1 MDLIFADEDP
11 PPPDPANKP
20 QKKPWCILLVDDDTE
35 VHAVTRLALKN
46 FEFQG
51 SSLELLSAHSGH
63 AGREVFQNRD
73 DIALAII
80 DVVMETDHAGLD
92 LVHYVRNTLE
102 NHRTRLVMR
111 TGQPGQAPED
121 RVIRE
126 YDIDDYKEKTDL
138 TIQKLRTLLYSKLR
152 AYRDLCTIE
161 YQRDGLARVLGAT
174 AMVQNAQSLTVF
186 ATAVLDQLT
195 SLLNLDRSALYCIV
209 LPNEESGQQETKT
222 IAATGEFVQY
232 STEQGDI
239 LLPEIVCQRFNEVL
253 AKKAAQHFD
262 DAYVLYTEAKNG
274 GGSLLYLKHARE
286 LGKLDRKLLEIY
298 TQSVAITFE
307 NINLQ
312 EELRE
317 TQRELVYT
325 LADAV
330 EARTKKTGAHVK
342 RVALACEMLA
352 RLYGLPDNQILQLKN
367 ASPLHDIGK
376 AAIPDAIL
384 QKPGKLN
391 AQEWEVMQKH
401 AQFGL
406 DILQRSHRPLMRL
419 GAQIALSHHE
429 RWDGTGYPSG
439 LVGTAIPIAAR
450 ITALAD
456 VFDSLGS
463 RRSYKEPWTQD
474 MIVTALREG
483 SGKQFEPALVDLLLD
498 NLDAF
503 MGLRKKYPDEDSES
517 PPPNAAP
524 TPAPSGP

>member
-1 MDLIFADEDP
+1 MDLIFAEEEA
-11 PPPDPANKP
+11 PPPDTAKALH
-20 QKKPWCILLVDDDTE
+20 KKPWCILLVDDDAE
-35 VHAVTRLALKN
+35 VHAVTRLALKG

-51 SSLELLSAHSGH
+51 ATLELLSAHSGQ
-63 AGREVFQNRD
+63 AGREVFENRN

-80 DVVMETDHAGLD
+80 DVVMETDHSGLD

-121 RVIRE
+121 RVIRD

-174 AMVQNAQSLTVF
+174 AMVQSAQSLTVF

-195 SLLNLDRSALYCIV
+195 SLLNLDKSALYCIV
-209 LPNEESGQQETKT
+209 LPNAESGEHETKT

-232 STEQGDI
+232 STAEGGIKLPDI
-239 LLPEIVCQRFNEVL
+239 VAQRFNEVL
-253 AKKAAQHFD
+253 TKKAAQHFD

-274 GGSLLYLKHARE
+274 GGNLLYLKHASA
-286 LGKLDRKLLEIY
+286 LGKMDRQLLEIY

-312 EELRE
+312 EDLRE
-317 TQRELVYT
+317 TQKELVYT

-342 RVALACEMLA
+342 RVAMACEMLA
-352 RLYGLPDNQILQLKN
+352 RLYGLPDRQVLLIKN

-376 AAIPDAIL
+376 VAIPDAIL
-384 QKPGKLN
+384 HKPGKLN
-391 AQEWEVMQKH
+391 AEEWALMQKH

-406 DILQRSHRPLMRL
+406 DILHRSSRPLMKL
-419 GAQIALSHHE
+419 GAEIAMSHHE

-439 LVGTAIPIAAR
+439 LAGTAIPVSGR

-463 RRSYKEPWTQD
+463 RLSYKEPWSHD
-474 MIVTALREG
+474 KVVEAIREG
-483 SGKQFEPALVDLLLD
+483 RGHQFEPALVDLLLA
-498 NLDAF
+498 NLDSFTA
-503 MGLRKKYPDEDSES
+503 LRQEYPDEFVE
-517 PPPNAAP
+517 N
-524 TPAPSGP
+524 

>member
-1 MDLIFADEDP
+1 MDLIFADEESPSSDSQKK
-11 PPPDPANKP
+11 A
-20 QKKPWCILLVDDDTE
+20 QKKPWCILLVDDDAE
-35 VHAVTRLALKN
+35 VHAVTRLALKG

-51 SSLELLSAHSGH
+51 AELELLSAHSGH
-63 AGREVFQNRD
+63 AGREVFHSRD
-73 DIALAII
+73 DIALAIV

-152 AYRDLCTIE
+152 AYRDLCIIE

-174 AMVQNAQSLTVF
+174 AMVQNAESLTVF
-186 ATAVLDQLT
+186 ASAVLDQLT
-195 SLLNLDRSALYCIV
+195 SLLHLDRSALYCIV
-209 LPNEESGQQETKT
+209 LPNAESGEHETKT
-222 IAATGEFVQY
+222 IAATGDFVQY
-232 STEQGDI
+232 STDRGCAD
-239 LLPEIVCQRFNEVL
+239 LPEIVSLRFREVL

-262 DAYVLYTEAKNG
+262 DAYVLYTTAKS
-274 GGSLLYLKHARE
+274 GSENLLYLKHASE
-286 LGKLDRKLLEIY
+286 LGKMDRRLLEIY

-312 EELRE
+312 DDLRE
-317 TQRELVYT
+317 TQKELVYT

-330 EARTKKTGAHVK
+330 EARIPKTGAHVK
-342 RVALACEMLA
+342 RVALTCEMLA
-352 RLYGLPDNQILQLKN
+352 RLYGLPEAQTMLITN
-367 ASPLHDIGK
+367 ASALHDIGK
-376 AAIPDAIL
+376 VAIPDAIL
-384 QKPGKLN
+384 HKPGKLD
-391 AQEWEVMQKH
+391 ADEWALMQRH

-406 DILQRSHRPLMRL
+406 EILQRSNRPLMKL
-419 GAQIALSHHE
+419 GAEIALSHHE
-429 RWDGTGYPSG
+429 RWDGSGYPSG
-439 LVGTAIPIAAR
+439 LAGTAIPVSGR

-463 RRSYKEPWTQD
+463 RLSYKEPWSND
-474 MIVTALREG
+474 RVVKAIREG
-483 SGKQFEPALVDLLLD
+483 RGQQFEPALVDLLLA

-503 MGLRKKYPDEDSES
+503 TALRQRYPDEHDDIGGDAS
-517 PPPNAAP
+517 P
-524 TPAPSGP
+524 SH

>member
-1 MDLIFADEDP
+1 MDLIFADEESP
-11 PPPDPANKP
+11 STESLQKPA
-20 QKKPWCILLVDDDTE
+20 KKPWCILLVDDDAE
-35 VHAVTRLALKN
+35 VHAVTRLALKG

-51 SSLELLSAHSGH
+51 SSLELLSAHSGLS
-63 AGREVFQNRD
+63 AREIFHSRD
-73 DIALAII
+73 DIALAIV

-152 AYRDLCTIE
+152 AYRDLCIIE

-174 AMVQNAQSLTVF
+174 AMVQTAESLTLF
-186 ATAVLDQLT
+186 ASAVLDQLT

-209 LPNEESGQQETKT
+209 LPNADSGEHETKT
-222 IAATGEFVQY
+222 IAATGDFVEY
-232 STEQGDI
+232 STSQNGTN
-239 LLPEIVCQRFNEVL
+239 LPEIVTQRFREVFE
-253 AKKAAQHFD
+253 KKSGQHFD
-262 DAYVLYTEAKNG
+262 DAYVLYTHAKNG
-274 GGSLLYLKHARE
+274 GGNLLYLKHASE
-286 LGKLDRKLLEIY
+286 LNKMDQQLLEIY
-298 TQSVAITFE
+298 TQSVAITFD

-312 EELRE
+312 DDLRE
-317 TQRELVYT
+317 TQKELVFT

-330 EARTKKTGAHVK
+330 EARTQKTGAHVK
-342 RVALACEMLA
+342 RVAIACELLA
-352 RLYGLPDNQILQLKN
+352 RLYGLPEAQTLLIKN

-376 AAIPDAIL
+376 VAIPDTIL
-384 QKPGKLN
+384 HKPGKLD
-391 AQEWEVMQKH
+391 AEEWALMRQH

-406 DILQRSHRPLMRL
+406 DILKRSNRALMKL
-419 GAQIALSHHE
+419 AAEIAMSHHE
-429 RWDGTGYPSG
+429 RWDGSGYPSG
-439 LVGTAIPIAAR
+439 LVGSEIPIAGR

-463 RRSYKEPWTQD
+463 RLSYKEAWSQE
-474 MIVTALREG
+474 MIVQTVREG
-483 SGKQFEPALVDLLLD
+483 SGRQFDPALVNLLLT

-503 MGLRKKYPDEDSES
+503 AALRLQYPDDADAQ
-517 PPPNAAP
+517 PAASI
-524 TPAPSGP
+524 AAH

>member
-1 MDLIFADEDP
+1 MDLIFADEEAPSSDCTTKIP
-11 PPPDPANKP
+11 
-20 QKKPWCILLVDDDTE
+20 KKPWCILLVDDDAE
-35 VHAVTRLALKN
+35 VHAVTRLALKG

-51 SSLELLSAHSGH
+51 SGLELLSAHSGLS
-63 AGREVFQNRD
+63 AREVFQSRD
-73 DIALAII
+73 DIALAIV

-152 AYRDLCTIE
+152 AYRDLCVIE

-174 AMVQNAQSLTVF
+174 AMVQTAESLTVF

-195 SLLNLDRSALYCIV
+195 SLLHLDRSALYCII
-209 LPNEESGQQETKT
+209 LPNADSGEHETKT
-222 IAATGEFVQY
+222 IAATGDFVEY
-232 STEQGDI
+232 SASQNYADLPDI
-239 LLPEIVCQRFNEVL
+239 VAQRFREVFE
-253 AKKAAQHFD
+253 KKSGQHFD
-262 DAYVLYTEAKNG
+262 DAYVLYTHAKNG
-274 GGSLLYLKHARE
+274 GGNLLYLKHASE
-286 LGKLDRKLLEIY
+286 LNKMDQKLLEIY
-298 TQSVAITFE
+298 TQSVAITFD

-312 EELRE
+312 DDLRE
-317 TQRELVYT
+317 TQKELVFT

-330 EARTKKTGAHVK
+330 EARTQKTGAHVK
-342 RVALACEMLA
+342 RVAIACEILA
-352 RLYGLPDNQILQLKN
+352 RLYGLPEAQILLIKN

-376 AAIPDAIL
+376 VAIPDTIL
-384 QKPGKLN
+384 HKPGKLD
-391 AQEWEVMQKH
+391 AEEWALMRKH

-406 DILQRSHRPLMRL
+406 DILRRSNRALMKL
-419 GAQIALSHHE
+419 AAEIALSHHE
-429 RWDGTGYPSG
+429 RWDGSGYPNG
-439 LVGTAIPIAAR
+439 LVGTDIPIAGR

-463 RRSYKEPWTQD
+463 RLSYKEPWSQE
-474 MIVTALREG
+474 MVVQAMREG
-483 SGKQFEPALVDLLLD
+483 SGKQFEPALVDLLLA

-503 MGLRKKYPDEDSES
+503 TALWLQYPDELDEEFTSS
-517 PPPNAAP
+517 SAD
-524 TPAPSGP
+524 T